1 MCPTFAR
8 PPMKRF
14 LFQLAGPLLAL
25 LVFALMRHHGDMPAI
40 MAGLVAWMALWWI
53 TEAVPIPITSILPLL
68 LYPLLG
74 IDSVANTAAH
84 YGKEIIFLFL
94 GGFILALGIERTGLH
109 KRIALHIVARIGGS
123 PSRLVLG
130 MMIACALLS
139 MWINST
145 ATTLVMLPIA
155 LSLIDDEDAPIA
167 VRQRMTVPLLLGVAY
182 GATIGG
188 MATPV
193 GTPPNL
199 VFLELWRQLYPEKES
214 IGFGQWML
222 VVLPFAVV
230 FLIIGWQV
238 VTRWAFNVGKDL
250 LGDAETV
257 HRRLADL
264 GRPSTDEKRAGI
276 VFATVA
282 VLWMTGDRLAFG
294 EHFAF
299 PGWREW
305 TGLKAVTDAAI
316 AVAGAVALFIIRSA
330 PVGRPSG
337 STVQVHAEVSS
348 VSAAP
353 LMDWTFAE
361 QRIPWGILLLIGGGF
376 ALAAGVDAAGL
387 SHIIGESMAGLGTL
401 PMVLLIAAITLVVC
415 LMSELGSNTATASLV
430 IPILAAMATR
440 WGMDPQ
446 SILWPATLGASLGF
460 MLPVASP
467 MQTIVFSTG
476 RVPIRQMVKG
486 GVWMD
491 LVGVVLLALLFGLV
505 VGR

>member
-1 MCPTFAR
+1 MR
-8 PPMKRF
+8 RL
-14 LFQLAGPLLAL
+14 LFQIAGPLLAL
-25 LVFALMRHHGDMPAI
+25 LVFALMRDHGEQPAI

-53 TEAVPIPITSILPLL
+53 TEAVPIPVTSILPLL

-74 IDSVANTAAH
+74 IDSTANTAAH

-109 KRIALHIVARIGGS
+109 KRIALHIVARLGGS

-130 MMIACALLS
+130 IMIACALLS

-155 LSLIDDEDAPIA
+155 LSLIDDEDAPLA
-167 VRQRMTVPLLLGVAY
+167 VRQRLTVPLLLGVAY

-199 VFLELWRQLYPEKES
+199 VLLEQWRMLFPDRPG

-230 FLIIGWQV
+230 FLVIGWQV
-238 VTRWAFNVGKDL
+238 VTRWAFKVGKEV
-250 LGDAETV
+250 LGDADTV
-257 HRRLADL
+257 RQRLADL
-264 GRPSTDEKRAGI
+264 GAPAAGEKRAGI

-282 VLWMTGDRLAFG
+282 ILWMTGDKLAFG
-294 EHFAF
+294 ESFVF
-299 PGWREW
+299 PGWRAW
-305 TGLKAVTDAAI
+305 TGLTAVTDAAI
-316 AVAGAVALFIIRSA
+316 AVGGAVSLFLIRSA
-330 PVGRPSG
+330 PVGRPGG
-337 STVQVHAEVSS
+337 STLPAGTGTSPV
-348 VSAAP
+348 AASP
-353 LMDWTFAE
+353 LMDWSFAE

-387 SHIIGESMAGLGTL
+387 SHIIGEGMAGLGSL
-401 PMVLLIAAITLVVC
+401 PMAILIGAVVLVVC

-467 MQTIVFSTG
+467 MQTIVFGTG
-476 RVPIRQMVKG
+476 RIPMRQMVKG
-486 GVWMD
+486 GLWMD
-491 LVGVVLLALLFGLV
+491 LIGAVLLMILFGVVMA
-505 VGR
+505 

>member
-1 MCPTFAR
+1 MR
-8 PPMKRF
+8 RL

-25 LVFALMRHHGDMPAI
+25 LVFALMRHHGEQPAI

-53 TEAVPIPITSILPLL
+53 TEAVPIPVTSILPLL

-74 IDSVANTAAH
+74 IDTVANTAAH

-109 KRIALHIVARIGGS
+109 KRIALHIVARLGGS

-130 MMIACALLS
+130 IMIACALLS

-155 LSLIDDEDAPIA
+155 LSLIDDEDAPLA
-167 VRQRMTVPLLLGVAY
+167 VRQRLTVPLLLGVAY

-199 VFLELWRQLYPEKES
+199 VLLEQWRMLFPARPG
-214 IGFGQWML
+214 IGFGQWMM
-222 VVLPFAVV
+222 VVMPFAVV
-230 FLIIGWQV
+230 FLVIGWQV
-238 VTRWAFNVGKDL
+238 VTRWAFKVGAEM

-264 GRPSTDEKRAGI
+264 GKPSANEKRAGI

-282 VLWMTGDRLAFG
+282 ILWMTGDKLAFG
-294 EHFAF
+294 DSFVF
-299 PGWREW
+299 PGWRAW
-305 TGLKAVTDAAI
+305 TGLTAVTDAAI
-316 AVAGAVALFIIRSA
+316 AVGGAVALFLIRSA
-330 PVGRPSG
+330 PVGRPGGPTLPAGTGTSP
-337 STVQVHAEVSS
+337 VA
-348 VSAAP
+348 AAP
-353 LMDWTFAE
+353 LMDWSFAE

-387 SHIIGESMAGLGTL
+387 SHIIGEGMAGLGSL
-401 PMVLLIAAITLVVC
+401 PAVLLIGSVVLVVC

-467 MQTIVFSTG
+467 MQTIVFGTG

-486 GVWMD
+486 GVYMD
-491 LVGVVLLALLFGLV
+491 LIGTVLLMILFGV
-505 VGR
+505 IMA

>member
-1 MCPTFAR
+1 MR
-8 PPMKRF
+8 RL
-14 LFQLAGPLLAL
+14 LFQIAGPLLAL
-25 LVFALMRHHGDMPAI
+25 LVFALMRHHGEQPAV
-40 MAGLVAWMALWWI
+40 MAGLVGWMALWWI
-53 TEAVPIPITSILPLL
+53 TEAVPIPVTSILPLL

-74 IDSVANTAAH
+74 IDSAANTAAH

-94 GGFILALGIERTGLH
+94 GGFILALGIERAGLH
-109 KRIALHIVARIGGS
+109 RRIALHIVARLGGS
-123 PSRLVLG
+123 PGRLVLG
-130 MMIACALLS
+130 IMIACALLS

-199 VFLELWRQLYPEKES
+199 VFLELWRQLYPDKEA

-222 VVLPFAVV
+222 VVMPFVAV
-230 FLIIGWQV
+230 FLLIGWQM
-238 VTRWAFNVGKDL
+238 VTRWVFHVGTEV

-264 GRPSTDEKRAGI
+264 GKPTANEKRAGI

-282 VLWMTGDRLAFG
+282 ILWMTGDKLAFG
-294 EHFAF
+294 DSFVF
-299 PGWREW
+299 PGWRAW
-305 TGLKAVTDAAI
+305 TGLTAVTDAAI
-316 AVAGAVALFIIRSA
+316 AVGGAVSLFLIRSA
-330 PVGRPSG
+330 PVGRPMLSDVEAG
-337 STVQVHAEVSS
+337 STVQVLPGTDGVA
-348 VSAAP
+348 AAP
-353 LMDWTFAE
+353 LMDWSFAE
-361 QRIPWGILLLIGGGF
+361 QRVPWGVLLLIGGGF

-387 SHIIGESMAGLGTL
+387 SAIIGEGMAGLGSL
-401 PMVLLIAAITLVVC
+401 PMAILIGAVVLVVC

-467 MQTIVFSTG
+467 MQTIVFGTG
-476 RVPIRQMVKG
+476 RIPMRQMVKA

-491 LVGVVLLALLFGLV
+491 LIGVVLLMLLFGV
-505 VGR
+505 VM

>member
-1 MCPTFAR
+1 
-8 PPMKRF
+8 MKGI

-25 LVFALMRHHGDMPAI
+25 LVFVLMRHNGEQPAI

-53 TEAVPIPITSILPLL
+53 TEAVPIPVTSILPLL

-74 IDSVANTAAH
+74 IDTVANTASH

-109 KRIALHIVARIGGS
+109 KRIALHIVARLGGS

-130 MMIACALLS
+130 IMVACALLS

-155 LSLIDDEDAPIA
+155 LSLIDDDEAPLA
-167 VRQRMTVPLLLGVAY
+167 VRQRLTVPLLLGVAY

-199 VFLELWRQLYPEKES
+199 VLLEQWRMLFPDRPG

-222 VVLPFAVV
+222 VVMPFAVV
-230 FLIIGWQV
+230 FLLIGWLV
-238 VTRWAFNVGKDL
+238 VTRWAFNVGTDV

-264 GRPSTDEKRAGI
+264 GKPTPDEKRAGI

-282 VLWMTGDRLAFG
+282 ILWMTGDKLAFG
-294 EHFAF
+294 ENFVF
-299 PGWREW
+299 PGWRAW
-305 TGLKAVTDAAI
+305 TGLTAVTDAAI
-316 AVAGAVALFIIRSA
+316 AVAGAVALFLLRSA
-330 PVGRPSG
+330 QP
-337 STVQVHAEVSS
+337 STVIPRATQEQPSPPQ
-348 VSAAP
+348 P

-361 QRIPWGILLLIGGGF
+361 QRVPWGVLLLIGGGF
-376 ALAAGVDAAGL
+376 ALAAGVDKAGL
-387 SHIIGESMAGLGTL
+387 SNIIGESMVGLGTL
-401 PMVLLIAAITLVVC
+401 PLPILIAAIALIVC
-415 LMSELGSNTATASLV
+415 LLSELGSNTATASLV

-446 SILWPATLGASLGF
+446 SILWPATLAASLGF

-467 MQTIVFSTG
+467 MQTIVFGTG
-476 RVPIRQMVKG
+476 RIPMRQMVKG

-491 LVGVVLLALLFGLV
+491 LIGVLLLMLFFGW
-505 VGR
+505 R